1 MKRTALTLITLSLI
15 VSGSAVVGGPNPDD
29 GMGITS
35 SDGSSSPPPGAS
47 SEETEYISYFS
58 VFNVTQSNE
67 TGITDFSW
75 ENDTVSFDGVY
86 RTPTPCYDL
95 QHDVDRNGNS
105 YQFDISSTET
115 GNGTCAQVVT
125 YQEYRANFTADHA
138 YELNVTHNGEQVEVF
153 QHPDL
158 GEEPEQGFFSQL
170 IGLLIGLFS

>member
-1 MKRTALTLITLSLI
+1 MKKTTLTLITLSLV

-29 GMGITS
+29 GMAITS
-35 SDGSSSPPPGAS
+35 SDGSASASQGVSPEG
-47 SEETEYISYFS
+47 TEYISYFS

-75 ENDTVSFDGVY
+75 ENDTVSFEGVY

-105 YQFDISSTET
+105 YQFDITSKET
-115 GNGTCAQVVT
+115 GNGTCAQVIT

-138 YELNVTHNGEQVEVF
+138 YELNVTHSGEQVEVF

-158 GEEPEQGFFSQL
+158 GDGPENGFFSQL
-170 IGLLIGLFS
+170 IGLIIGLFS